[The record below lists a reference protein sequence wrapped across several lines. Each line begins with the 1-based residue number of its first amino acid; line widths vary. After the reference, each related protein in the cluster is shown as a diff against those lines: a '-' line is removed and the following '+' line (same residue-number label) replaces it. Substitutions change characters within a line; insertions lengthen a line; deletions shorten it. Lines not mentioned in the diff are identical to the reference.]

1 MNNDDDD
8 QMEFEIIP
16 ENFTSNVKSFTPK
29 GKQPSGE
36 PTTEDYL
43 IQGVEAFTMEI
54 GDDAKGF
61 IAIVFDLE
69 NNPRV
74 ICAGDIDIVT
84 TLGALEVAKN
94 ELLKSVSG
102 DLS

>member
-1 MNNDDDD
+1 MNNDDEDL
-8 QMEFEIIP
+8 ELEIVP

-29 GKQPSGE
+29 SKTPSGE

-61 IAIVFDLE
+61 IAIVFDLD

-94 ELLKSVSG
+94 ELLKTVSS
-102 DLS
+102 DY